1 MSWGSI
7 IQSIVL
13 SIIAAAAVF
22 AILWML
28 RRRRYLPTLRPIVTP
43 FVQGPRLMSAGLR
56 NFAHRANRTMRFHTA
71 ESKRVDTRPTNYEI
85 WSNKLPMT
93 RKVLE
98 QVRSLA
104 KSNEPFF
111 GVLVSTHPPTIGMT
125 GNGPIPLVARLIAVK
140 DLDPSSLGDI
150 SGGDLVAT
158 FHTHRSRL
166 DVLEHDEN
174 AFRVIDAFAGP
185 KIHIIGSVNGLQFYH
200 TRHSPVVIK
209 RDNSPEVR

>member
-1 MSWGSI
+1 MNWGGL
-7 IQSIVL
+7 IQSIVF
-13 SIIAAAAVF
+13 IIAATAVLGN
-22 AILWML
+22 LWVI
-28 RRRRYLPTLRPIVTP
+28 RRRKSLASLRSMDIP
-43 FVQGPRLMSAGLR
+43 FVQRHPLLSTRLGGLVSK
-56 NFAHRANRTMRFHTA
+56 RTMRFRTPETRRDDA
-71 ESKRVDTRPTNYEI
+71 EHGTYEI